1 MTQKPNSKRTLRHAL
16 IISGATDALLG
27 AGIVL
32 AGLGFF
38 TIDIARYGFPRWA
51 VMLVGG
57 VIFTSGVW
65 MVIHNYS
72 RLDE

>member
-1 MTQKPNSKRTLRHAL
+1 MNKNPYKTRRLAL
-16 IISGATDALLG
+16 IFSGVMDTLLG
-27 AGIVL
+27 AAILLVGF
-32 AGLGFF
+32 GFF
-38 TIDIARYGFPRWA
+38 PIDVADYGLPFWV

-57 VIFTSGVW
+57 VLFTTGVW

>member
-1 MTQKPNSKRTLRHAL
+1 M
-16 IISGATDALLG
+16 SGATDALLG
-27 AGIVL
+27 AALLLVSF
-32 AGLGFF
+32 GFF
-38 TIDIARYGFPRWA
+38 PIDIANYGLPIWV

-57 VIFTSGVW
+57 LIFTSGIW

>member
-16 IISGATDALLG
+16 IISGTTDAMLG
-27 AGIVL
+27 AAVVL

-38 TIDIARYGFPRWA
+38 PIDIARYGFPLWA
-51 VMLVGG
+51 VMLAGG

>member
-1 MTQKPNSKRTLRHAL
+1 MNEKPSSKKTLRHAL
-16 IISGATDALLG
+16 IISGATDALFG
-27 AGIVL
+27 AAIVL

-38 TIDIARYGFPRWA
+38 PIDIARYGFPLWS

-57 VIFTSGVW
+57 VIFTSGAW